1 VTLAVLEQ
9 LRRLRIV
16 PLVVMDDPD
25 LAVPLARALVEG
37 GLPCAEIAFRT
48 RGAAEVL
55 HRIAAEDSDMLVGA
69 GTVLTREQAQ
79 QARRAGARFIV
90 SPGLQPRVVDFCREH
105 NLPVVPG
112 VATPT
117 EVGAALDLGLHVLKL
132 FPAEPL
138 GGLPYL
144 QAIAAPFPDVEFVPT
159 GGITADNLAA
169 YLALPCVAACGGSW
183 MAPRAWI
190 EAGDFDRISR
200 AVEHAVLL
208 AHPAASEG

>member
-1 VTLAVLEQ
+1 VTVAVLEQ

-16 PLVVMDDPD
+16 PLVVVDDP
-25 LAVPLARALVEG
+25 AKAIPIARALVEG

-48 RGAAEVL
+48 AGAVEAL
-55 HRIAAEDSDMLVGA
+55 HRIAAENEDILVGA
-69 GTVLTREQAQ
+69 GTVLTRDQAAR
-79 QARRAGARFIV
+79 ARRAGARFIV

-105 NLPVVPG
+105 NLPVLPG

-117 EVGAALDLGLHVLKL
+117 EIGAALELGLSLLKL

-144 QAIAAPFPDVEFVPT
+144 QAVAAPFPGVQFIPT

-190 EAGDFDRISR
+190 EAGDFDRVQR
-200 AVEHAVLL
+200 AVQRAVQI
-208 AHPAASEG
+208 AHPPASEG

>member
-25 LAVPLARALVEG
+25 RAVPLARALVEG

-105 NLPVVPG
+105 NLPVIPG

-117 EVGAALDLGLHVLKL
+117 EVGAALELGLHVLKL

-200 AVEHAVLL
+200 SVEHAVLL
-208 AHPAASEG
+208 AHPAAAEG